1 MATVVIPALLRS
13 FTGGKE
19 RVAAEGRNVG
29 EVIENLEREFPGL
42 GKQLV
47 ENGDLK
53 PSIAVSID
61 GETAVGGLI
70 EPVSAETEIY
80 FLPALAGG

>member
-13 FTGGKE
+13 FTKGQE
-19 RVAAEGRNVG
+19 RVVVQGHNVG
-29 EVIENLEREFPGL
+29 QIVENLEREFPGL

-47 ENGDLK
+47 QDGDLK

-61 GETAVGGLI
+61 GEIAVGGLL
-70 EPVSAETEIY
+70 EPVGRESEIY
-80 FLPALAGG
+80 ILPALGGG